1 MEESSQLWY
10 EEPFTEGLRFLYR
23 VKKIIYRG
31 RSKFQNIDILDL
43 ESFGKTLFLDGKI
56 QSAAI
61 DEYIYHEALVHP
73 AMLLHPEPK
82 RVLILGGGE
91 GATLREVLKHPVEEV
106 YMVDIDGELVEACKK
121 YMSEWSDGAFED
133 ERTRLII
140 DDARKF
146 VFQTDKKFDVVIS
159 DLTEPI
165 EEGPSKLLFTEEFYR
180 KVSEILSTR
189 GIIAVQSG
197 SADPLYGFFFGS
209 VFKTLKQVFPEV
221 KQYLTFIFSFQMP
234 WGFTLAGKGLE
245 INFENK
251 EIFYRRIESRDLQL
265 RYIEPEI
272 LPSLF
277 ILPRYLEEVREKGV
291 IIKDEKPFIWEA

>member
-43 ESFGKTLFLDGKI
+43 EAFGKTLFLDGKI

-91 GATLREVLKHPVEEV
+91 GATLRETLKHPVEEV
-106 YMVDIDGELVEACKK
+106 YMVDIDGELVEACRK
-121 YMSEWSDGAFED
+121 YMPEWPDGAFED
-133 ERTRLII
+133 KRTRLII
-140 DDARKF
+140 DDARNF

-159 DLTEPI
+159 DLTEPL

-180 KVSEILSTR
+180 KVSEILSPQ

-197 SADPLYGFFFGS
+197 SADPLYGFFFDS

-221 KQYLTFIFSFQMP
+221 KQYLTFVFSFQML
-234 WGFTLAGKGLE
+234 WGFTLASKDLE

-251 EIFYRRIESRDLQL
+251 EIFYRRIESRGLQL
-265 RYIEPEI
+265 GYIEPEI

-277 ILPRYLEEVREKGV
+277 VLPRYLEKLRDKGV

>member
-23 VKKIIYRG
+23 VKSIIYRG

-43 ESFGKTLFLDGKI
+43 EAFGKTLFLDGKI
-56 QSAAI
+56 QSAEI

-82 RVLILGGGE
+82 KVLILGGGE
-91 GATLREVLKHPVEEV
+91 GATLREILKHPVEEV
-106 YMVDIDGELVEACKK
+106 YMVDIDGELVEACRK
-121 YMSEWSDGAFED
+121 YMPEWPNGAFED
-133 ERTRLII
+133 KRTRLII
-140 DDARKF
+140 DDARNF
-146 VFQTDKKFDVVIS
+146 VFETDKKFDVVIS
-159 DLTEPI
+159 DLTEPL

-180 KVSEILSTR
+180 KVKEILSHQ

-197 SADPLYGFFFGS
+197 SADPLYGFFFNS
-209 VFKTLKQVFPEV
+209 VYKTLKQIFPEV
-221 KQYLTFIFSFQMP
+221 KQYLTFVFSFQML
-234 WGFTLAGKGLE
+234 WGFTLASKDLE

-251 EIFYRRIESRDLQL
+251 EIFYNRIKSRKIQL
-265 RYIEPEI
+265 EYIDPEI

-277 ILPRYLEEVREKGV
+277 VLPKYLDKLRDKGV

>member
-23 VKKIIYRG
+23 VKSIIYRG

-43 ESFGKTLFLDGKI
+43 EAFGKTLFLDGKI
-56 QSAAI
+56 QSAEI

-82 RVLILGGGE
+82 KVLILGGGE
-91 GATLREVLKHPVEEV
+91 GATLREILKHPVEEV
-106 YMVDIDGELVEACKK
+106 YMVDIDGELVEACRK
-121 YMSEWSDGAFED
+121 YMPEWPNGAFED
-133 ERTRLII
+133 KRTRLII
-140 DDARKF
+140 DDARNF
-146 VFQTDKKFDVVIS
+146 VFETDKKFDVVIS
-159 DLTEPI
+159 DLTEPL

-180 KVSEILSTR
+180 KVKEILSHQ

-197 SADPLYGFFFGS
+197 SADPLYGFFFNS
-209 VFKTLKQVFPEV
+209 VYKTLKQIFPEV
-221 KQYLTFIFSFQMP
+221 KQYLTFVFSFQML
-234 WGFTLAGKGLE
+234 WGFTLASKDLE

-251 EIFYRRIESRDLQL
+251 ETFYNRIKSRKIQL
-265 RYIEPEI
+265 EYIDPEI

-277 ILPRYLEEVREKGV
+277 VLPKYLDKLRDKGV

>member
-23 VKKIIYRG
+23 VKRIIYRG

-43 ESFGKTLFLDGKI
+43 EAFGKTLFLDGKI

-91 GATLREVLKHPVEEV
+91 GATLRETLKHPVEEV
-106 YMVDIDGELVEACKK
+106 YMVDIDGELVEACRK
-121 YMSEWSDGAFED
+121 YMPEWPDGAFED
-133 ERTRLII
+133 KRTRLII
-140 DDARKF
+140 DDARNF

-159 DLTEPI
+159 DLTEPL

-180 KVSEILSTR
+180 KVSEILSPQ

-197 SADPLYGFFFGS
+197 SADPLYGFFFDS

-221 KQYLTFIFSFQMP
+221 KQYLTFVFSFQML
-234 WGFTLAGKGLE
+234 WGFTLASKDLE

-251 EIFYRRIESRDLQL
+251 EIFYRRIESRGLQL
-265 RYIEPEI
+265 GYIEPEI

-277 ILPRYLEEVREKGV
+277 VLPRYLEKLRDKGV